1 MILKLREMVAA
12 GHPATSIA
20 VALAPMSTL
29 PITAQSVRVKCCEL
43 GIRLKRCDGKYR
55 CEVRCT
61 VAMDV
66 WEKLRKLANT
76 RGLSVSQFAQLF
88 IEIAVDERLIGKII
102 DDPVPQAAPGLGP
115 QDRPPTSSSRDR
127 PAYTGGASRL
137 SWRAVAEPGQDHHV
151 LDLTRGTPW
160 TRATPPSEMSL

>member
-1 MILKLREMVAA
+1 
-12 GHPATSIA
+12 
-20 VALAPMSTL
+20 MSTL

-102 DDPVPQAAPGLGP
+102 DDPVPQAAPDSAPRIG
-115 QDRPPTSSSRDR
+115 RPRRLAVTARLIPAGQVVYHGVPSPNPGRIITSS
-127 PAYTGGASRL
+127 T
-137 SWRAVAEPGQDHHV
+137 
-151 LDLTRGTPW
+151 
-160 TRATPPSEMSL
+160 